1 MGGIQDEKSVGFFGH
16 NKEKDIAF
24 IDLPLTIREIY
35 CQTQRGSSED
45 SLIIKNFYSRYRI
58 VEQRTKFGDQR
69 TEFHQICQ
77 ERYQGQT

>member
-24 IDLPLTIREIY
+24 IDLPLIIY